1 MKLWLVNP
9 FDPLPSESAYR
20 PMRYQML
27 AGELRRRGHHVTW
40 VSSAYSHIAKAYR
53 TAAPVQAGLSTV
65 LLHTPPY
72 RRHLGLARWI
82 NHVQYARRL
91 AAWMERQRE
100 LPAGIIVSYPLPA
113 AARACLEFGRR
124 RSIPVVVDVQDPWPD
139 VLFEMLPAGL
149 QGAARLPMAGM
160 VHTAHQVFRGA
171 ESCVSVSRRYMGHAQ
186 GYRGATPFSYSRV
199 YYLGYER
206 ATTGAGHV
214 ADALP
219 LEDGTINLTFVG
231 TLGASYDLTTLL
243 RAAQIIE
250 RSDSR
255 VRFLIA
261 GDGPLRQTWE
271 AEAARLGLRSVR
283 FLGYVRAAQLPQLL
297 GASYAGLATYR
308 LNRESVQN
316 KPIEYLAYG
325 LPLVSSLR
333 GEFGALAEAE
343 GLGVSYEAG
352 DAASLA
358 TAVGRLVGDPGLAAR
373 CRERAGA
380 VFAER
385 FAAQAIYP
393 RYAADLEALFA

>member
-1 MKLWLVNP
+1 VNVWLINP
-9 FDPLPSESAYR
+9 FDPLPSEPAYR

-53 TAAPVQAGLSTV
+53 GDAPEQAGLSTV
-65 LLHTPPY
+65 LIHTSPY
-72 RRHLGLARWI
+72 RRHISLARWV
-82 NHVQYARRL
+82 NHAQYARRL
-91 AAWMERQRE
+91 SAWMERQHE
-100 LPAGIIVSYPLPA
+100 LPAGIVVSYPLPA
-113 AARACLEFGRR
+113 AARACLAFGRR
-124 RSIPVVVDVQDPWPD
+124 HSIPVVVDVQDPWPD
-139 VLFEMLPAGL
+139 VLLEMLPAGL
-149 QGAARLPMAGM
+149 RGPARLPLAGM
-160 VHTAHQVFRGA
+160 VRTARQVFRDA
-171 ESCVSVSRRYMGHAQ
+171 DSCVTVSRRYMGHAQ
-186 GYRGATPFSYSRV
+186 GYRGAAPFPYSRI
-199 YYLGYER
+199 YYLGYDRPDAAGR
-206 ATTGAGHV
+206 A
-214 ADALP
+214 ADALT
-219 LEDGTINLTFVG
+219 LEPGALNLTFVG
-231 TLGASYDLTTLL
+231 MLGASYDITTLL
-243 RAAQIIE
+243 RAAQTVE
-250 RSDSR
+250 RANSR

-261 GDGPLRQTWE
+261 GDGPLRQGWE

-316 KPIEYLAYG
+316 KPIEYLAYS
-325 LPLVSSLR
+325 LPLISSLR

-358 TAVGRLVGDPGLAAR
+358 TAIGRLIGDPALAAA
-373 CRERAGA
+373 CRERAAA

-385 FAAQAIYP
+385 FAARAIYP

>member
-1 MKLWLVNP
+1 MNVWLVNP
-9 FDPLPSESAYR
+9 FDPLPSEAAYR

-27 AGELRRRGHHVTW
+27 ARELQQRGHHVTW

-53 TAAPVQAGLSTV
+53 AAAPEQAGLSTV
-65 LLHTPPY
+65 LLHTSPY
-72 RRHLGLARWI
+72 RRHIGLARWV
-82 NHVQYARRL
+82 NHTQYARRL
-91 AAWMERQRE
+91 AAWMGRQRT
-100 LPAGIIVSYPLPA
+100 LPAGIIVSYPLPG

-124 RSIPVVVDVQDPWPD
+124 HGVPVVVDVQDPWPD

-160 VHTAHQVFRGA
+160 VRTARQVFRDA
-171 ESCVSVSRRYMGHAQ
+171 ESCVTVSRRYMGHAQ
-186 GYRGATPFSYSRV
+186 GYRGAAPFPYSQV

-206 ATTGAGHV
+206 AAMGAGHA

-219 LEDGTINLTFVG
+219 LEAGAINLTFVG
-231 TLGASYDLTTLL
+231 TLGASYDLSTLL
-243 RAAQIIE
+243 RAAQIVE
-250 RSDSR
+250 RADRR

-283 FLGYVRAAQLPQLL
+283 FLGYVRAAQLPHLL

-333 GEFGALAEAE
+333 GEFGTLAEAE

-352 DAASLA
+352 DAGSLA
-358 TAVGRLVGDPGLAAR
+358 NAIGSLVGDPALAVA
-373 CRERAGA
+373 CRERAGR

-385 FAAQAIYP
+385 FAAQSIYP
-393 RYAADLEALFA
+393 RYADDLEALFA